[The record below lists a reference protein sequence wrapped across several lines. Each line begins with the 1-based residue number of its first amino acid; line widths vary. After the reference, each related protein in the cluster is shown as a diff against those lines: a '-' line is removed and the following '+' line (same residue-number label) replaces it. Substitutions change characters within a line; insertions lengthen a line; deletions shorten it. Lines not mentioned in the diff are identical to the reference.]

1 MLDERTEVDVQV
13 KVRETPYLEPYITD
27 LKNKE
32 VLKVLEVLQSHYG
45 SYTAGYD
52 RSVSDENVIS
62 NCLKVPVMRIGPK
75 SSGAHLK
82 DEWVSYSSVMDL
94 TKLFGE
100 IIESIG

>member
-1 MLDERTEVDVQV
+1 M

-45 SYTAGYD
+45 QLYTAGYD

-62 NCLKVPVMRIGPK
+62 NCLKVPV
-75 SSGAHLK
+75 
-82 DEWVSYSSVMDL
+82 
-94 TKLFGE
+94 
-100 IIESIG
+100 